1 MSVQKVV
8 NNDNAA
14 DMNNTYEN
22 SLELLSSSVFSFS
35 ITVDG
40 QNKATATAGPVGLE
54 YGQTRLTGAVAA
66 LTDPASP
73 PGPIQTLT
81 ITYGNYPPSLA
92 DGDKPT
98 DETHAVTVNATNDS
112 PDDTDNAVY
121 TARITSDSAA
131 SALVIVVSRFGN
143 ATLTGAGV
151 TLDIEIRK
159 RGNALA

>member
-22 SLELLSSSVFSFS
+22 SMELLSSSVFSFS
-35 ITVDG
+35 ITVSDG
-40 QNKATATAGPVGLE
+40 GKATATAGPVGLE
-54 YGQTRLTGAVAA
+54 AGQTRLTGAVTALVGLEAA
-66 LTDPASP
+66 
-73 PGPIQTLT
+73 PIQTLT
-81 ITYGNYPPSLA
+81 ITYGNYPSSLA

-98 DETHAVTVNATNDS
+98 DETHAVTVNSTNDS
-112 PDDTDNAVY
+112 PDDVDNAVY

-131 SALVIVVSRFGN
+131 SALVIVVSRFAN
-143 ATLTGAGV
+143 TATLTGAGV

>member
-22 SLELLSSSVFSFS
+22 SIELLSSSVFSFS
-35 ITVDG
+35 ISVSG
-40 QNKATATAGPVGLE
+40 QDLATATAGPVGLE
-54 YGQTRLTGAVAA
+54 AGQTRLTGAV
-66 LTDPASP
+66 TTVAS
-73 PGPIQTLT
+73 GPVQTLT
-81 ITYGNYPPSLA
+81 ITYGNYPSSLA

-98 DETHAVTVNATNDS
+98 DETHAVTVNSTNDS

-143 ATLTGAGV
+143 ANLTGAGI

>member
-22 SLELLSSSVFSFS
+22 SIELLSSSVFSFS
-35 ITVDG
+35 ITVTG
-40 QNKATATAGPVGLE
+40 GGTATAIAPAAGTVLE
-54 YGQTRLTGAVAA
+54 DGQTRLTGAVTSVGA
-66 LTDPASP
+66 
-73 PGPIQTLT
+73 GPIQTLT
-81 ITYGNYPPSLA
+81 ITYGNYPSSLA

-98 DETHAVTVNATNDS
+98 DETHAVTVNSTNDD
-112 PDDTDNAVY
+112 PDDVDNAVY

-143 ATLTGAGV
+143 AATLTGAGV

>member
-35 ITVDG
+35 ITVSGGNTD
-40 QNKATATAGPVGLE
+40 TATAPAAGTVLE
-54 YGQTRLTGAVAA
+54 YGPTRLTGAV
-66 LTDPASP
+66 TSVGT
-73 PGPIQTLT
+73 GPIQTLT
-81 ITYGNYPPSLA
+81 ITYGNYPSSLA

-98 DETHAVTVNATNDS
+98 DETHAVTVNSTNDD
-112 PDDTDNAVY
+112 PNATDNAVY

-131 SALVIVVSRFGN
+131 SALVIVVSRFAN
-143 ATLTGAGV
+143 TATLTGLGV

>member
-22 SLELLSSSVFSFS
+22 SIELLSSSAFSFS
-35 ITVDG
+35 ITVAG
-40 QNKATATAGPVGLE
+40 ANTTTATAGPSGLE
-54 YGQTRLTGAVAA
+54 AGSTRLTGAVVAVA
-66 LTDPASP
+66 DPV
-73 PGPIQTLT
+73 QTLT
-81 ITYGNYPPSLA
+81 ITYGDYPSSLA
-92 DGDKPT
+92 DDDKPT
-98 DETHAVTVNATNDS
+98 DDTHAVTVNSTNAL
-112 PDDTDNAVY
+112 DTVDNAVY

>member
-22 SLELLSSSVFSFS
+22 SIELLSSSVFSFS
-35 ITVDG
+35 ITVSG
-40 QNKATATAGPVGLE
+40 QGSDTATAGPAGLE
-54 YGQTRLTGAVAA
+54 YGPTRLTGAV
-66 LTDPASP
+66 TSVGT
-73 PGPIQTLT
+73 GPIQTLT
-81 ITYGNYPPSLA
+81 ITYGNYPSSLA

-98 DETHAVTVNATNDS
+98 DETHAVTVNSTNDD

-131 SALVIVVSRFGN
+131 SALVIVVSRFAN
-143 ATLTGAGV
+143 TATLTGAGV

>member
-22 SLELLSSSVFSFS
+22 SMEIVSSSTFSFS
-35 ITVDG
+35 ITVTDG
-40 QNKATATAGPVGLE
+40 NLATATAPAAGTVLEAGP
-54 YGQTRLTGAVAA
+54 TRLTGAV
-66 LTDPASP
+66 TTVAS
-73 PGPIQTLT
+73 GPVQTLT
-81 ITYGNYPPSLA
+81 ITYGNYPSSLA

-98 DETHAVTVNATNDS
+98 DETHAVTVNSTKDS
-112 PDDTDNAVY
+112 PDDIDNAVY

-131 SALVIVVSRFGN
+131 SALVIVVSRIGN
-143 ATLTGAGV
+143 ATPLSGSGV

>member
-22 SLELLSSSVFSFS
+22 SIELLSSSVFSFS
-35 ITVDG
+35 ISVSG
-40 QNKATATAGPVGLE
+40 QDLATATAGPVGLE
-54 YGQTRLTGAVAA
+54 AGQTRLTGAVAGVGA
-66 LTDPASP
+66 A
-73 PGPIQTLT
+73 IQTLT
-81 ITYGNYPPSLA
+81 ITYGNYPSSLA

-98 DETHAVTVNATNDS
+98 DETHAVTVNSTNDS

-143 ATLTGAGV
+143 ANLTGAGI

>member
-22 SLELLSSSVFSFS
+22 SIELLSSSVFSFS
-35 ITVDG
+35 ISVTGDNNTTASSTV
-40 QNKATATAGPVGLE
+40 AEAGP
-54 YGQTRLTGAVAA
+54 TRLTGAVVGVVGN
-66 LTDPASP
+66 PV
-73 PGPIQTLT
+73 QTLT
-81 ITYGNYPPSLA
+81 ITYGSYPSSLA
-92 DGDKPT
+92 DDDKPT
-98 DETHAVTVNATNDS
+98 DDTHAVTVNATSIGTDV
-112 PDDTDNAVY
+112 DNAVY

-131 SALVIVVSRFGN
+131 SELEIVVSRIGN
-143 ATLTGAGV
+143 AALSGSGV

>member
-14 DMNNTYEN
+14 DMINTYEN
-22 SLELLSSSVFSFS
+22 SLEIVPSSAFSFAIS
-35 ITVDG
+35 VTDD
-40 QNKATATAGPVGLE
+40 NLATATASVSESGP
-54 YGQTRLTGAVAA
+54 TRLTGAVVAVGE
-66 LTDPASP
+66 PV
-73 PGPIQTLT
+73 QTLT
-81 ITYGNYPPSLA
+81 ITYGNYPSSLA

-98 DETHAVTVNATNDS
+98 DETHAVTVNSTND
-112 PDDTDNAVY
+112 DDTTDNAVY

-131 SALVIVVSRFGN
+131 SALVIVVSRIGN
-143 ATLTGAGV
+143 ATPLSGSGV

>member
-22 SLELLSSSVFSFS
+22 SMEIVSSSTFSFS
-35 ITVDG
+35 ITVTDG
-40 QNKATATAGPVGLE
+40 NLATATAPAAGTVLEAGP
-54 YGQTRLTGAVAA
+54 TRLTGAV
-66 LTDPASP
+66 TTVAS
-73 PGPIQTLT
+73 GPVQTLT
-81 ITYGNYPPSLA
+81 ITYGNYPSSLA

-98 DETHAVTVNATNDS
+98 DETHAVTVNSTND
-112 PDDTDNAVY
+112 DDTTDNAVY

-131 SALVIVVSRFGN
+131 SALVIVVSRIGN
-143 ATLTGAGV
+143 ATPLSGSGV